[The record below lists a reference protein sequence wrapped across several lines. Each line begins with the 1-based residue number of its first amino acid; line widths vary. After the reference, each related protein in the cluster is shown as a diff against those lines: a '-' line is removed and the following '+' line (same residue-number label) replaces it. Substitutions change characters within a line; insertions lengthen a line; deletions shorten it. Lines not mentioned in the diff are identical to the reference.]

1 MTRHDTERP
10 RLFRLPVSRRRLG
23 SEIDREL
30 HFHIEGRID
39 ELVASGYS
47 RDAAER
53 EVFERFGDLT
63 SVREE
68 CEEIDVMTHRRRE
81 LEELRAALARDVRH
95 AMRGLARRPAFSSV
109 VVLTLAL
116 GIGATTAIFTL
127 LDAVVLRPLPY
138 PSPERLVVIQHPV
151 PGVGDDHRWGM
162 SQAGYFYFRKHAQ
175 SFANLGVFT
184 RGTTNLTMPDG
195 AERTDM
201 ASVSASALDVLGARP
216 HLGRL
221 FTDADNRPDAAG
233 VVVLG
238 YHFWQQRF
246 NADPQIVGKSITLAS
261 TPYEIVGVMSAAF
274 DLPDYR
280 AQIWMPQ
287 RLDPD
292 APAQNAHYL
301 QAVARLRPGVDIA
314 AAQADAARLTSRL
327 PEEFPLAYSRG
338 FMEESRFTVLLE
350 PLRDFVIGGVRRTL
364 WILLGAVSIVLI
376 IACANVA
383 NLFLVRAES
392 RGREVAI
399 RTALGA
405 SRSHLAGHYLAESL
419 VLSVLGGIGG
429 AALAYLAM
437 RALLVLNPSSVPRLA
452 ELSFGWR
459 PVAVAFVVALGIG
472 GLLALLPL
480 LRLSA
485 SGVDV
490 ATLREGGR
498 AQTASRRQLT
508 ARSTLIAAQMAL
520 AVMLLAAAGLM
531 LRTFDRLRSVHPG
544 VDTSNLLTFN
554 VVLPFSRYGG
564 IGLRGTATY
573 NPTFRYYQE
582 MLPRLAALPDVESV
596 AITTALPIQD
606 SGGCAAVYVE
616 SQQSANKDAAP
627 CLPAVIASPGYFTT
641 MGITIRG
648 QAPTW
653 SDMESKSGGVVV
665 SRAFAERMWPGED
678 AIGKRLRPNGFG
690 EPYYHVV
697 GVASDVRAAGL
708 DKPPSEMV
716 YYPMIPIE
724 GAPLWQPPRGAS
736 FVIRTRGVDPLALVP
751 TVRRTL
757 SGFDREVPMASIA
770 TMQTVVSKSLAK
782 TTFAMILLAI
792 AGGMALILSAVGIYG
807 VISYTVDQRRAEIGV
822 RMALGARRGQV
833 GRMVVTQSLR
843 VAGYGI
849 GVGLAGAIFTTRIMQ
864 SLLFGVSPTDPI
876 TLVAVTVMLV
886 AIAALA
892 SYAPARRATAVDPV
906 EVLRRE

>member
-1 MTRHDTERP
+1 MTDKGPERP
-10 RLFRLPVSRRRLG
+10 KLFRLPVSRRRLG

-30 HFHIEGRID
+30 RFHIEGRVD

-53 EVFERFGDLT
+53 EVFERFGDMT
-63 SVREE
+63 SVRDE
-68 CEEIDVMTHRRRE
+68 CEEIDAMTHRRRE
-81 LEELRAALARDVRH
+81 FKEWRAAMARDVRY
-95 AMRGLARRPAFSSV
+95 AIRGLAQRPAFSAV

-138 PSPERLVVIQHPV
+138 PAPERLVVIEHPV
-151 PGVGDDHRWGM
+151 PGVGDDRRWAM
-162 SQAGYFYFRKHAQ
+162 SQAGYFYFRKHAT
-175 SFANLGVFT
+175 SFENLGVFT
-184 RGTTNLTMPDG
+184 RGTANLIMPEG
-195 AERTDM
+195 AERADL
-201 ASVSASALDVLGARP
+201 AQVSASALEVLGARP

-221 FTDADNRPDAAG
+221 FTDDDNRPNAPG

-238 YHFWQQRF
+238 YHFWRQRF
-246 NADPQIVGKSITLAS
+246 NGDPQIIGKTIKAPS
-261 TPYEIVGVMSAAF
+261 TYEIVGVMSPTF

-280 AQIWMPQ
+280 AQIWMAQ
-287 RLDPD
+287 RLDPA

-327 PEEFPLAYSRG
+327 PEEFPMAYSQG

-350 PLRDFVIGGVRRTL
+350 PLRDFVIGGVSRTL
-364 WILLGAVSIVLI
+364 WILLGAVTIVLI

-419 VLSVLGGIGG
+419 VLSTLGGIGG

-437 RALLVLNPSSVPRLA
+437 RTLLVLNPSSIPRLA
-452 ELSFGWR
+452 ELTFGWR

-480 LRLSA
+480 LKLSA

-508 ARSTLIAAQMAL
+508 ARSTLIVAQMAL

-531 LRTFDRLRSVHPG
+531 LRTFNRLQSVHPG

-554 VVLPFSRYGG
+554 VVLPFARYGG
-564 IGLRGTATY
+564 IGLKGAATY
-573 NPTFRYYQE
+573 VPTFRYYQE
-582 MLPRLAALPDVESV
+582 MLPRLAALPDVQSV

-616 SQQSANKDAAP
+616 SKQSANKDAAP
-627 CLPAVIASPGYFTT
+627 CLPAVIASPGYFNA
-641 MGITIRG
+641 MGITVRG
-648 QAPTW
+648 DAPTW
-653 SDMESKSGGVVV
+653 SDMEARTGGVVV
-665 SRAFAERMWPGED
+665 SKAFADRMWPGED
-678 AIGKRLRPNGFG
+678 AIGKRLKPNGFS

-724 GAPLWQPPRGAS
+724 GAPLWQPPRGVS
-736 FVIRTRGVDPLALVP
+736 FVIRTRGGDPLALVP
-751 TVRRTL
+751 AVRRTL
-757 SGFDREVPMASIA
+757 TGFDREVPMASIA
-770 TMQTVVSKSLAK
+770 TMETVVSKSLAK

-822 RMALGARRGQV
+822 RMALGARSGQV
-833 GRMVVTQSLR
+833 GRMVVSQSLR
-843 VAGYGI
+843 VAAYGI
-849 GVGLAGAIFTTRIMQ
+849 AIGLAGAILTTRIMQ
-864 SLLFGVSPTDPI
+864 SLLFGVSPTDPL
-876 TLVAVTVMLV
+876 TLAAVTIVLA